1 MARWPLPDES
11 CQPYEAKNG
20 VCDASGQCR
29 NCFHPTMVDDP
40 SSHPPVQYTSPGCFS
55 VESGPRYGVTEYGGV
70 HGERAMQAEIAA
82 RGPIVCSLAADLT
95 FMLHYQNHTIDGVY
109 FDPSY
114 LPPGGAPSAHNAS
127 EIDHDVEVTGW
138 GVSPRGVPYWT
149 VRNSWGTYWG
159 ERGWFRILRGSNH
172 LFIEQDCA
180 WAVVDASALEESLG
194 THALGDYVTGAQA
207 VPMDA
212 DGAVLGRIRR
222 EGSGA
227 TTATAAT
234 SVATA
239 AATPLTSRAPSS
251 HPPSSHPPSSRA
263 SRGGGTIVA
272 AGAARAAPAPATD
285 ALSTAVVS
293 AVAPGFVLGGCLIA
307 LATVV
312 VLTRVTRARGRST
325 ACDEGGGTAGW
336 KRPGTVFYAW
346 RRSDEHIAALLQER
360 AEPLLPAAAAAPSCG
375 GRGAAGSGAVGSMP
389 VR

>member
-1 MARWPLPDES
+1 MRAERRPLRPTPPTRAHGSQAGVAPPSFSACMYAHGHGAPTVVACSRRRWTPS
-11 CQPYEAKNG
+11 
-20 VCDASGQCR
+20 DAFGR
-29 NCFHPTMVDDP
+29 FRTP
-40 SSHPPVQYTSPGCFS
+40 SDAFGRRLGSAICTP
-55 VESGPRYGVTEYGGV
+55 
-70 HGERAMQAEIAA
+70 AAA
-82 RGPIVCSLAADLT
+82 RSPSARLTLALCPPLMAAIRR
-95 FMLHYQNHTIDGVY
+95 IDGVY

-222 EGSGA
+222 EGTGA

-346 RRSDEHIAALLQER
+346 KRSDEHIAALLQER